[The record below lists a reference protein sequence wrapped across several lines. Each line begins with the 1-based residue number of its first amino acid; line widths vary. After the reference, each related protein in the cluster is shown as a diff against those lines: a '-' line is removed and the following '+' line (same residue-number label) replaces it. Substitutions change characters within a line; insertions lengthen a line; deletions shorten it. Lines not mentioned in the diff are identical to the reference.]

1 MLTTDSLVL
10 EAPERL
16 VMRTFEVPSIGPDE
30 GLLEVELAGIC
41 GTDWKTFHGK
51 LPYPTPVILGHE
63 ILGRLAQI
71 GERMSHRTGLHEG
84 DRVTVAGSVPCWSCR
99 ACHAGNYRFC
109 PSKRS
114 YGTSTPCTVP
124 PHLWGAFGRYMYIA
138 PGSILHRVD
147 DSVPAEAAVL
157 VQGVMANGYQWVGRH
172 GKVRPGQS
180 VVIQGCGPQ
189 GLGCA
194 IAAREYGAALVVVT
208 GLPRDNERLALA
220 REFGADVT
228 INVEEQDPLE
238 TVRDLTNGEMADTVI
253 DVSGSPT
260 AIPLS
265 VQMTRRQGTLVLA
278 GLTGKEAVTPMLM
291 DRLVWN
297 EITLQ
302 GAYTKGSEAVR
313 DSLALIASRKYPL
326 ERMVTHTYPL
336 EQAEQAIRAIGGE
349 VDGLYPIKAAVRPN
363 SARA

>member
-1 MLTTDSLVL
+1 MQ
-10 EAPERL
+10 
-16 VMRTFEVPSIGPDE
+16 TFDLPAIGPDE
-30 GLLEVELAGIC
+30 ALLEVELAGIC

-63 ILGRLAQI
+63 ILGRLAEV
-71 GERMSHRTGLHEG
+71 GERLSERTGLRRG
-84 DRVTVAGSVPCWSCR
+84 SRVTVAGSVPCWSCR
-99 ACHAGNYRFC
+99 LCHRGDYRFC
-109 PSKRS
+109 PNKRS
-114 YGTSTPCTVP
+114 YGTSTPSTVP

-147 DSVPAEAAVL
+147 ESVPAEAAVL
-157 VQGVMANGYQWVGRH
+157 AQGVIANGYQWVGRL
-172 GKVRPGQS
+172 GRVRPGQS

-194 IAAREYGAALVVVT
+194 IAAREHGARLIVVT
-208 GLPRDNERLALA
+208 GLARDGERLALA
-220 REFGADVT
+220 RELGADVT
-228 INVEEQDPLE
+228 IDVEQEDPLARLRE
-238 TVRDLTNGEMADTVI
+238 LTNGDLADVVV
-253 DVSGSPT
+253 DVSGSPK
-260 AIPLS
+260 AIPRS
-265 VQMTRRQGTLVLA
+265 VQMVRRQGTLVLA
-278 GLTGKEAVTPMLM
+278 GLTGKETVTPMLM
-291 DRLVWN
+291 DQLVWN

-349 VDGLYPIKAAVRPN
+349 VEGLYPIKAAVRPN
-363 SARA
+363 PAKS